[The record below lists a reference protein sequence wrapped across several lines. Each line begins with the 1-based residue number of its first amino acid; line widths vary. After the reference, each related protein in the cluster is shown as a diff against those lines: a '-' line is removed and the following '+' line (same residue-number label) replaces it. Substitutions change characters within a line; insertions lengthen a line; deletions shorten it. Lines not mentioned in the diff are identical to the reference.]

1 MIIQKEIREKS
12 IEWSVPPDTVD
23 KDYVLGH
30 FLAAFHQYHGDQLIF
45 KGGTCL
51 RKCYFPGYRFSED
64 LDFTSINVVFKLES
78 KDINAVCKSVEQHT
92 GIIFIP
98 EDIKMLQHQNEKKG
112 YQVKIK
118 YWGANHL
125 RNQQPLSSDIWLT
138 KIKLE
143 ISTDELSLLP
153 AAYKLVN
160 HPYSD
165 SLISSKPIP
174 CYALNE
180 IIAEKLRSLFQR
192 SYMAPRDFYD
202 IYHLTQGFVV
212 KDWQI
217 VKPLFI
223 QKMKH
228 KGFIYTGPQQLIE
241 EPSIKKV
248 RKAWQ
253 SSIAHQINFDD
264 VDSPDVIINEVISRI
279 EENL

>member
-1 MIIQKEIREKS
+1 LIIQKEIREKS
-12 IEWSVPPDTVD
+12 IEWGVPPDTVD

-30 FLAAFHQYHGDQLIF
+30 FLAAFHQHLGNQLIF

-64 LDFTSINVVFKLES
+64 LDFTSINVAFKLES
-78 KDINAVCKSVEQHT
+78 IDINAVCKSVEQHT

-125 RNQQPLSSDIWLT
+125 RNQQPLSSDRWLIM
-138 KIKLE
+138 IKLE

-153 AAYKLVN
+153 ATYKPVN

-165 SLISSKPIP
+165 SLISSKPVP
-174 CYALNE
+174 CYPLNE
-180 IIAEKLRSLFQR
+180 IIAEKLRSLVQR
-192 SYMAPRDFYD
+192 SYTAPRDFYD
-202 IYHLTQGFVV
+202 IYYLTSGFKV

-217 VKPLFI
+217 VKHLFI

-228 KGFIYTGPQQLIE
+228 KGFVYDGPQQLTE

-248 RKAWQ
+248 RKAWL
-253 SSIAHQINFDD
+253 SSISHQINFDD
-264 VDSPDVIINEVISRI
+264 IGSPDMIINEVIRRI

>member
-12 IEWSVPPDTVD
+12 IAWGVPPDTVD

-30 FLAAFHQYHGDQLIF
+30 FLIAMHQQFEDKLIF

-64 LDFTSINVVFKLES
+64 LDFTSVDGVFTLES
-78 KDINAVCKSVEQHT
+78 NDLSAVCRSAEKHS
-92 GIIFIP
+92 GIVFIP
-98 EDIKMLQHQNEKKG
+98 ESIKVLQHQNEKKG

-125 RNQQPLSSDIWLT
+125 RNQQPLSSDRWQT

-143 ISTDELSLLP
+143 ISTDELFLLP
-153 AAYKLVN
+153 ASFNVVN

-165 SLISSKPIP
+165 SLTSSKPIP
-174 CYALNE
+174 CYDLNE
-180 IIAEKLRSLFQR
+180 IIAEKLRSLVQR
-192 SYMAPRDFYD
+192 SYTAPRDFYD
-202 IYHLTQGFVV
+202 LYHLTNSFAI
-212 KDWQI
+212 KDWQS
-217 VKPLFI
+217 VKPVFVK
-223 QKMKH
+223 KMKH
-228 KGFIYTGPQQLIE
+228 KGFIYTGPEQLIE
-241 EPSIKKV
+241 ASSIKKV

-253 SSIAHQINFDD
+253 SSIAHQINFNDI
-264 VDSPDVIINEVISRI
+264 DSPDVIINGVISRI